1 MADELMDYD
10 EAVRRYDPVVGL
22 EVHVELSTA
31 TKMFDAAPNAFGGEP
46 NSRVTPTSVGLPGSL
61 PVVNARGVE
70 YAIRIGLAL
79 GCEIAQSCRFARK
92 NYFYPDLAKDF
103 QTSQSDEPIAF
114 DGAVEIELEDGS
126 FFTVPIE
133 RAHMEEDAGKNTHVG
148 GADGRIEGADH
159 SLVDYNR
166 AGVPL
171 VEIVSRPI
179 EGAGG
184 RAPEVAATYVRTL
197 RDVFR
202 ALGVSEARMERGN
215 VRADVNVSLRQSPDA
230 PLGTRT
236 ETKNVNT
243 FRGIDAVVRYEIRR
257 QAAILAA
264 GGEVLQETRHGQAD
278 GTTRAGR
285 VKSDADDYRYFPEP
299 DLVPV
304 APGRE
309 WVEEIRAALPELPA
323 ARRRRLKAEWG
334 LADDEMRDV
343 VNAGA
348 LDLIE
353 ATVAAGASGQA
364 ARKWWMGE
372 LARAAKD
379 RETALE
385 ELAVSPAQVAEL
397 QGLVDSGRLT
407 DKLARQVLEGVLAG
421 EGGPRAVVEAR
432 GLEVVSDE
440 TALLAAV
447 DEALAAQ
454 PDVAEKI
461 RGGKVKAAGAIVGA
475 VMKATRGRAD
485 ARRVREL
492 VMERV
497 AR

>member
-1 MADELMDYD
+1 MSDTLMDFD
-10 EAVRRYDPVVGL
+10 EAVRRYDPVLGL
-22 EVHVELSTA
+22 EVHVELGTA
-31 TKMFDAAPNAFGGEP
+31 TKMFDAAPNVFGAQP
-46 NSRVTPTSVGLPGSL
+46 NTMVTPTSVGLPGAL

-79 GCEIAQSCRFARK
+79 GCEIAESCRFARK

-103 QTSQSDEPIAF
+103 QTSQSDEPIAY
-114 DGAVEIELEDGS
+114 DGALEIELEDGA
-126 FFTVPIE
+126 FFTIPIE
-133 RAHMEEDAGKNTHVG
+133 RAHMEEDAGKNTHIG
-148 GADGRIEGADH
+148 GADGRIEGASY

-171 VEIVSRPI
+171 VEIVTRPI
-179 EGAGG
+179 EGTGA
-184 RAPEVAATYVRTL
+184 RAPQVAAAYVRTL
-197 RDVFR
+197 RDIFR

-215 VRADVNVSLRQSPDA
+215 VRADVNVSLRESPDA

-243 FRGIDAVVRYEIRR
+243 FRGIEQVVRYEIQR
-257 QAAILAA
+257 QAAILVA

-304 APGRE
+304 APSRE
-309 WVEEIRAALPELPA
+309 WVERIREGLPEMPA
-323 ARRRRLKAEWG
+323 AKRRRLKAEWG
-334 LADDEMRDV
+334 LSDTEMRDV

-348 LDLIE
+348 LELIE
-353 ATVAAGASGQA
+353 ATAAAGTTGQA

-372 LARAAKD
+372 LSRTAKEQ
-379 RETALE
+379 ETGLE
-385 ELAVSPAQVAEL
+385 DLPVTPEQIAEL
-397 QGLVDSGRLT
+397 QTLVDSGRLT

-421 EGGPRAVVEAR
+421 EGDPEAVAAAR
-432 GLEVVSDE
+432 GLEVVSDDS
-440 TALLAAV
+440 ALLKAV
-447 DEALAAQ
+447 DEALAAN
-454 PDVAEKI
+454 PDVADKI
-461 RGGKVKAAGAIVGA
+461 RGGKVQAAGAIVGA
-475 VMKATRGRAD
+475 VMKATRGQAD
-485 ARRVREL
+485 AKRVREL

-497 AR
+497 QG

>member
-79 GCEIAQSCRFARK
+79 GCEIARSCRFARK

-114 DGAVEIELEDGS
+114 DGAVEVELEDGS

-133 RAHMEEDAGKNTHVG
+133 RAHMEEDAGKNTHIG

-179 EGAGG
+179 EGAGE
-184 RAPEVAATYVRTL
+184 RAPEVAAAYVRTL

-215 VRADVNVSLRQSPDA
+215 VRADVNVSLRQGPDA

-309 WVEEIRAALPELPA
+309 WVEQIRAALPELPA

-353 ATVAAGASGQA
+353 ATVAAGTSGQA

-385 ELAVSPAQVAEL
+385 ELAVSPAQVAQL

>member
-1 MADELMDYD
+1 MSDTLMDFD
-10 EAVRRYDPVVGL
+10 EAVRRYDPVLGL
-22 EVHVELSTA
+22 EVHVELGTA
-31 TKMFDAAPNAFGGEP
+31 TKMFDAAPNVFGAQP
-46 NSRVTPTSVGLPGSL
+46 NTMVTPTSVGLPGAL

-103 QTSQSDEPIAF
+103 QTSQSDEPIAH
-114 DGAVEIELEDGS
+114 DGSLEIEMEDGS
-126 FFTVPIE
+126 FFTIPIE
-133 RAHMEEDAGKNTHVG
+133 RAHMEEDAGKNTHIG
-148 GADGRIEGADH
+148 GADGRIEGASH

-171 VEIVSRPI
+171 VEIVTRPI
-179 EGAGG
+179 EGAGA
-184 RAPEVAATYVRTL
+184 RAPQVAAAYVRTL
-197 RDVFR
+197 RDIFR

-215 VRADVNVSLRQSPDA
+215 VRADVNVSLRESPDA

-243 FRGIDAVVRYEIRR
+243 FRGIEQVVRYEIQR

-304 APGRE
+304 APSRE
-309 WVEEIRAALPELPA
+309 WVEEIRAGLPEMPA
-323 ARRRRLKAEWG
+323 AKRRRLKAEWG
-334 LADDEMRDV
+334 LSDTEMRDV

-348 LDLIE
+348 LELIE
-353 ATVAAGASGQA
+353 ATAAAGITGQA

-372 LARAAKD
+372 LSRTAKEQ
-379 RETALE
+379 ETALE
-385 ELAVSPAQVAEL
+385 DMAVTPKQIAEL

-421 EGGPRAVVEAR
+421 EGDPEAVAAAR
-432 GLEVVSDE
+432 GLEVVSDDS
-440 TALLAAV
+440 ALLAAV
-447 DEALAAQ
+447 DEALAAN
-454 PDVAEKI
+454 PDVADKI
-461 RGGKVKAAGAIVGA
+461 RGGKVQAAGAIVGA
-475 VMKATRGRAD
+475 VMKATRGQAD
-485 ARRVREL
+485 AKRVREL

-497 AR
+497 QG

>member
-1 MADELMDYD
+1 MSDTLMDFD
-10 EAVRRYDPVVGL
+10 EAVRRYDPVLGL
-22 EVHVELSTA
+22 EVHVELGTV
-31 TKMFDAAPNAFGGEP
+31 TKMFDAAPNVFGAQP
-46 NSRVTPTSVGLPGSL
+46 NTMVTPTSVGLPGAL

-79 GCEIAQSCRFARK
+79 GCEIAESCRFARK

-103 QTSQSDEPIAF
+103 QTSQSDEPIAY
-114 DGAVEIELEDGS
+114 DGALEIEMEDGS
-126 FFTVPIE
+126 FFTIPIE
-133 RAHMEEDAGKNTHVG
+133 RAHMEEDAGKNTHIG
-148 GADGRIEGADH
+148 GADGRIEGASH

-171 VEIVSRPI
+171 VEIVTRPI
-179 EGAGG
+179 EGTGA
-184 RAPEVAATYVRTL
+184 RAPQVAAAYVRTL
-197 RDVFR
+197 RDIFR

-215 VRADVNVSLRQSPDA
+215 VRADVNVSLRESPDA

-243 FRGIDAVVRYEIRR
+243 FRGIEQVVRYEIQR

-304 APGRE
+304 APSRE
-309 WVEEIRAALPELPA
+309 WVEQIREGLPEMPA
-323 ARRRRLKAEWG
+323 AKRRRLKVEWS
-334 LADDEMRDV
+334 LSDTEMRDV

-348 LDLIE
+348 LELIE
-353 ATVAAGASGQA
+353 ATAAAGTTGQA

-372 LARAAKD
+372 LSRTAK
-379 RETALE
+379 EQEIGLE
-385 ELAVSPAQVAEL
+385 DLPVAPEQIADL
-397 QGLVDSGRLT
+397 QALVDSGRLT

-421 EGGPRAVVEAR
+421 EGDPEAVAAAR
-432 GLEVVSDE
+432 GLEVVSDDS
-440 TALLAAV
+440 ALLAAV
-447 DEALAAQ
+447 DEALAAN
-454 PDVAEKI
+454 PDVADKI
-461 RGGKVKAAGAIVGA
+461 RGGKVQAAGAIVGA
-475 VMKATRGRAD
+475 VMKATRGQAD
-485 ARRVREL
+485 AKRVREL

-497 AR
+497 QG

>member
-1 MADELMDYD
+1 MSDTLMDFD
-10 EAVRRYDPVVGL
+10 EAVRRYDPVLGL
-22 EVHVELSTA
+22 EVHVELGTA
-31 TKMFDAAPNAFGGEP
+31 TKMFDAAPNVFGAQP
-46 NSRVTPTSVGLPGSL
+46 NTMVTPTSVGLPGAL

-103 QTSQSDEPIAF
+103 QTSQSDEPIAY
-114 DGAVEIELEDGS
+114 DGALEIEMEDGS
-126 FFTVPIE
+126 FFTIPIE
-133 RAHMEEDAGKNTHVG
+133 RAHMEEDAGKNTHIG
-148 GADGRIEGADH
+148 GADGRIEGA
-159 SLVDYNR
+159 
-166 AGVPL
+166 
-171 VEIVSRPI
+171 
-179 EGAGG
+179 GA
-184 RAPEVAATYVRTL
+184 RAPQVAAAYVRTL
-197 RDVFR
+197 RDIFR

-215 VRADVNVSLRQSPDA
+215 VRADVNVSLRESPDA

-243 FRGIDAVVRYEIRR
+243 FRGIEQVVRYEIQR
-257 QAAILAA
+257 QAAILAS

-304 APGRE
+304 APSRE
-309 WVEEIRAALPELPA
+309 WVEEIRAGLPEMPA
-323 ARRRRLKAEWG
+323 AKRRRLKAEWG
-334 LADDEMRDV
+334 LSDTEMRDV

-348 LDLIE
+348 LELIE
-353 ATVAAGASGQA
+353 ATAAAGITGQA

-372 LARAAKD
+372 LSRRAKEQ
-379 RETALE
+379 ETALE
-385 ELAVSPAQVAEL
+385 DMAVTPEQIAEL

-421 EGGPRAVVEAR
+421 EGDPEAVAAAR
-432 GLEVVSDE
+432 GLEVVSDDS
-440 TALLAAV
+440 ALLAAV
-447 DEALAAQ
+447 DEALAAN
-454 PDVAEKI
+454 PDVADKI
-461 RGGKVKAAGAIVGA
+461 RGGKVQAAGAIVGA
-475 VMKATRGRAD
+475 VMKATRGQAD
-485 ARRVREL
+485 AKRVREL

-497 AR
+497 QG

>member
-1 MADELMDYD
+1 MSDTLMDFD
-10 EAVRRYDPVVGL
+10 EAVRRYDPVLGL
-22 EVHVELSTA
+22 EVHVELGTS
-31 TKMFDAAPNAFGGEP
+31 TKMFDAAPNVFGAQP
-46 NSRVTPTSVGLPGSL
+46 NTMVTPTSVGLPGAL

-103 QTSQSDEPIAF
+103 QTSQSDEPIAY
-114 DGAVEIELEDGS
+114 DGALEIEMEDGS
-126 FFTVPIE
+126 FFTIPIE
-133 RAHMEEDAGKNTHVG
+133 RAHMEEDAGKNTHIG
-148 GADGRIEGADH
+148 GADGRIEGASH

-171 VEIVSRPI
+171 VEIVTRPI
-179 EGAGG
+179 EGTGA
-184 RAPEVAATYVRTL
+184 RAPQVAAAYVRTL
-197 RDVFR
+197 RDIFR

-215 VRADVNVSLRQSPDA
+215 VRADVNVSLRESPDA

-243 FRGIDAVVRYEIRR
+243 FRGIEQVVRYEIQR

-304 APGRE
+304 APSRE
-309 WVEEIRAALPELPA
+309 WVEQIRERLPEMPA
-323 ARRRRLKAEWG
+323 AKRRRLKAEWG
-334 LADDEMRDV
+334 LSDTEMRDV

-348 LDLIE
+348 LELIE
-353 ATVAAGASGQA
+353 ATAAAGTTGQA
-364 ARKWWMGE
+364 ARKWWMGA
-372 LARAAKD
+372 LSRTAKEQ
-379 RETALE
+379 ETALE
-385 ELAVSPAQVAEL
+385 DMAVTPAQIAEL

-421 EGGPRAVVEAR
+421 EGDPEAVAAAR
-432 GLEVVSDE
+432 GLEVVSDDS
-440 TALLAAV
+440 ALLEAV
-447 DEALAAQ
+447 DEALAAN
-454 PDVAEKI
+454 PDVADKI
-461 RGGKVKAAGAIVGA
+461 RGGKVQAAGAIVGA
-475 VMKATRGRAD
+475 VMKATRGQAD
-485 ARRVREL
+485 AKRVREL

-497 AR
+497 QG

>member
-1 MADELMDYD
+1 MSDTLMDFD
-10 EAVRRYDPVVGL
+10 EAVRRYDPVLGL
-22 EVHVELSTA
+22 EVHVELGTV
-31 TKMFDAAPNAFGGEP
+31 TKMFDAAPNVFGAQP
-46 NSRVTPTSVGLPGSL
+46 NTMVTPTSVGLPGAL

-79 GCEIAQSCRFARK
+79 GCEIAESCRFARK

-103 QTSQSDEPIAF
+103 QTSQSDEPIAY
-114 DGAVEIELEDGS
+114 DGALEIEMEDGS
-126 FFTVPIE
+126 FFTIPIE
-133 RAHMEEDAGKNTHVG
+133 RAHMEEDAGKNTHIG
-148 GADGRIEGADH
+148 GADGRIEGASH

-171 VEIVSRPI
+171 VEIVTRPI
-179 EGAGG
+179 EGTGA
-184 RAPEVAATYVRTL
+184 RAPQVAAAYVRTL
-197 RDVFR
+197 RDIFR

-215 VRADVNVSLRQSPDA
+215 VRADVNVSLRESPDA

-243 FRGIDAVVRYEIRR
+243 FRGIEQVVRYEIQR

-304 APGRE
+304 APSRE
-309 WVEEIRAALPELPA
+309 WVEQIREGLPEMPA
-323 ARRRRLKAEWG
+323 AKRRRLKVEWS
-334 LADDEMRDV
+334 LSDTEMRDV

-348 LDLIE
+348 LELIE
-353 ATVAAGASGQA
+353 ATAAAGTTGQA

-372 LARAAKD
+372 LSRTAK
-379 RETALE
+379 EQEIGLE
-385 ELAVSPAQVAEL
+385 DLPVAPEQIADL
-397 QGLVDSGRLT
+397 QALVDSGRLT

-421 EGGPRAVVEAR
+421 EGDPEAVAAAR
-432 GLEVVSDE
+432 GLEVVSDDS
-440 TALLAAV
+440 ALLAAV
-447 DEALAAQ
+447 DEALAAN
-454 PDVAEKI
+454 PDVADKI
-461 RGGKVKAAGAIVGA
+461 RGGKVQAAGAIVGA
-475 VMKATRGRAD
+475 VMKATRGQAD
-485 ARRVREL
+485 AKRVREL

-497 AR
+497 QS

>member
-1 MADELMDYD
+1 MSDELMDFE
-10 EAVRRYDPVVGL
+10 EAVRRYDPVIGL
-22 EVHVELSTA
+22 EVHVELGTA
-31 TKMFDAAPNAFGGEP
+31 TKMFDAAPNVFGAQP
-46 NSRVTPTSVGLPGSL
+46 NTMVTPTSAGLPGSL
-61 PVVNARGVE
+61 PVVNGKGVE

-79 GCEIAQSCRFARK
+79 GCEIAETCRFARK
-92 NYFYPDLAKDF
+92 NYFYPDLCKDF
-103 QTSQSDEPIAF
+103 QTSQSDEPIAY
-114 DGAVEIELEDGS
+114 DGAVPVELEDGTV
-126 FFTVPIE
+126 FTVPIE
-133 RAHMEEDAGKNTHVG
+133 RAHMEEDAGKNIHIG
-148 GADGRIEGADH
+148 GTDGRIEGADH

-171 VEIVSRPI
+171 VEIVTRPI
-179 EGAGG
+179 EGAGA

-197 RDVFR
+197 RDIFR

-215 VRADVNVSLRQSPDA
+215 VRADVNVSLRESPDS
-230 PLGTRT
+230 PMGTRT

-243 FRGIDAVVRYEIRR
+243 FRGIDAVVRYEISR

-264 GGEVLQETRHGQAD
+264 GGTVQQETRHGQAD

-285 VKSDADDYRYFPEP
+285 IKSDADDYRYFPEP
-299 DLVPV
+299 DLVPL
-304 APGRE
+304 APSRE
-309 WVEEIRAALPELPA
+309 WVEEIRAGLPEMPA
-323 ARRRRLKAEWG
+323 AKRRRLKAEWN

-348 LDLIE
+348 LELIE
-353 ATVAAGASGQA
+353 ATALAGTTGQA

-372 LARAAKD
+372 LARAAK
-379 RETALE
+379 EQEVALE
-385 ELAVSPAQVAEL
+385 DLPITPAQVAQL
-397 QGLVDSGRLT
+397 QNLVDSGRLT

-421 EGGPRAVVEAR
+421 EGDPEAVVEAR

-440 TALLAAV
+440 GALLAAV
-447 DEALAAQ
+447 DEALAAN

-475 VMKATRGRAD
+475 VMKATKGQAD

-497 AR
+497 GA

>member
-1 MADELMDYD
+1 MSDTLMDFD
-10 EAVRRYDPVVGL
+10 EAVRRYDPVLGL
-22 EVHVELSTA
+22 EVHVELGTA
-31 TKMFDAAPNAFGGEP
+31 TKMFDAAPNVFGAQP
-46 NSRVTPTSVGLPGSL
+46 NTMVTPTSVGLPGAL

-79 GCEIAQSCRFARK
+79 GCEIAESCRFARK
-92 NYFYPDLAKDF
+92 NYFYPDLSKDF

-114 DGAVEIELEDGS
+114 DGALEIELEDGS
-126 FFTVPIE
+126 FFTIPIE
-133 RAHMEEDAGKNTHVG
+133 RAHMEEDAGKNTHIG
-148 GADGRIEGADH
+148 GADGRIEGASH

-171 VEIVSRPI
+171 VEIVTRPI
-179 EGAGG
+179 EGAGAK
-184 RAPEVAATYVRTL
+184 APQIAAAYVRTL
-197 RDVFR
+197 RDIFR

-215 VRADVNVSLRQSPDA
+215 VRADVNVSLRESPDA

-243 FRGIDAVVRYEIRR
+243 FRGIEQVVRYEIQR

-304 APGRE
+304 APSRE
-309 WVEEIRAALPELPA
+309 WVEELCSRLPEMPA
-323 ARRRRLKAEWG
+323 AKRRRLRREWRLAE
-334 LADDEMRDV
+334 DEMRDV

-348 LDLIE
+348 LELIE
-353 ATVAAGASGQA
+353 ATASAGTSGQA

-372 LARAAKD
+372 LSRAAKD
-379 RETALE
+379 REVSLE
-385 ELAVSPAQVAEL
+385 ELPVTPEQVAEL
-397 QGLVDSGRLT
+397 QTLVDSGRLT

-421 EGGPRAVVEAR
+421 EGDPSAVVEAR
-432 GLEVVSDE
+432 GLEVVSDDS
-440 TALLAAV
+440 ALLAAV

-454 PDVAEKI
+454 PDIAEKI
-461 RGGKVKAAGAIVGA
+461 RGGKAKAAGAIVGA
-475 VMKATRGRAD
+475 VMKATRGQAD

-497 AR
+497 SR

>member
-1 MADELMDYD
+1 MDELMDYD
-10 EAVRRYDPVVGL
+10 EAVRRYDPVLGL
-22 EVHVELSTA
+22 EVHVELGTA
-31 TKMFDAAPNAFGGEP
+31 TKMFDAAPNVFGARP
-46 NSRVTPTSVGLPGSL
+46 NTMVTPTSVGLPGSL
-61 PVVNARGVE
+61 PVVNGKGVE

-79 GCEIAQSCRFARK
+79 GCQIAESCRFARK

-103 QTSQSDEPIAF
+103 QTSQSDEPIAY
-114 DGAVEIELEDGS
+114 DGALEVELEDGS

-148 GADGRIEGADH
+148 GADGRIEGAGH

-171 VEIVSRPI
+171 VEIVTRPI
-179 EGAGG
+179 EGAGE

-197 RDVFR
+197 RDIFR

-215 VRADVNVSLRQSPDA
+215 VRADVNVSLRESPDA

-243 FRGIDAVVRYEIRR
+243 FRGIEQVVRYEIRR
-257 QAAILAA
+257 QAAVLAS
-264 GGEVLQETRHGQAD
+264 GGTVLQETRHGQAD
-278 GTTRAGR
+278 GTTRPGR

-304 APGRE
+304 APSRQ
-309 WVEEIRAALPELPA
+309 WVEEIRAALPEMPA
-323 ARRRRLKAEWG
+323 ARRRRLKAEWS
-334 LADDEMRDV
+334 LSDSEMRDV

-348 LDLIE
+348 LELVE
-353 ATVAAGASGQA
+353 ATTAAGTSGQA

-372 LARAAKD
+372 LSRAAKE
-379 RETALE
+379 RGVALE
-385 ELAVSPAQVAEL
+385 DLPVTPAQVAQL
-397 QGLVDSGRLT
+397 QSLVDSGRLT

-421 EGGPRAVVEAR
+421 EGDPEAVSAAR
-432 GLEVVSDE
+432 GLEVVSDDG
-440 TALLAAV
+440 ALLAAV
-447 DEALAAQ
+447 DQALADN

-461 RGGKVKAAGAIVGA
+461 RGGKVQAAGAIVGA
-475 VMKATRGRAD
+475 VMRATRGQAD

-492 VMERV
+492 IMERV
-497 AR
+497 SA

>member
-1 MADELMDYD
+1 MDELMDYD
-10 EAVRRYDPVVGL
+10 EAVRRYDPVLGL
-22 EVHVELSTA
+22 EVHVELGTA
-31 TKMFDAAPNAFGGEP
+31 TKMFDAAPNVFGARP
-46 NSRVTPTSVGLPGSL
+46 NTMVTPTSVGLPGSL
-61 PVVNARGVE
+61 PVVNGKGVE

-79 GCEIAQSCRFARK
+79 GCQIAESCRFARK

-103 QTSQSDEPIAF
+103 QTSQSDEPIAY
-114 DGAVEIELEDGS
+114 DGALEVELEDGS

-148 GADGRIEGADH
+148 GADGRIEGASH

-171 VEIVSRPI
+171 VEIVTRPI
-179 EGAGG
+179 EGAGE

-197 RDVFR
+197 RDIFR

-215 VRADVNVSLRQSPDA
+215 VRADVNVSLRESPDA

-243 FRGIDAVVRYEIRR
+243 FRGIEQVVRYEIRR
-257 QAAILAA
+257 QAAVLAS
-264 GGEVLQETRHGQAD
+264 GGTVLQETRHGQAD
-278 GTTRAGR
+278 GTTRPGR

-304 APGRE
+304 APSRQ
-309 WVEEIRAALPELPA
+309 WVEEIRAALPEMPA
-323 ARRRRLKAEWG
+323 ARRRRLKAEWS
-334 LADDEMRDV
+334 LSDSEMRDV

-348 LDLIE
+348 LELVE
-353 ATVAAGASGQA
+353 ATTAAGTSGQA

-372 LARAAKD
+372 LSRAAKE
-379 RETALE
+379 RGVALE
-385 ELAVSPAQVAEL
+385 DLPVTSAQVAQL
-397 QGLVDSGRLT
+397 QSLVDSGRLT

-421 EGGPRAVVEAR
+421 EGDPEAVSAAR
-432 GLEVVSDE
+432 GLEVVSDDG
-440 TALLAAV
+440 ALLAAV
-447 DEALAAQ
+447 DQALADN

-461 RGGKVKAAGAIVGA
+461 RGGKVQAAGAIVGA
-475 VMKATRGRAD
+475 VMRATRGQAD

-492 VMERV
+492 IMERV
-497 AR
+497 SA

>member
-22 EVHVELSTA
+22 EVHVELSTV

-61 PVVNARGVE
+61 PVVNAKGVE

-79 GCEIAQSCRFARK
+79 GCQIARSCRFARK

-114 DGAVEIELEDGS
+114 DGAVEVELEDGS

-179 EGAGG
+179 EGAGE

-215 VRADVNVSLRQSPDA
+215 VRADVNVSLRQGPDA

-309 WVEEIRAALPELPA
+309 WVEQIRAALPELPA

-379 RETALE
+379 RGIALE
-385 ELAVSPAQVAEL
+385 ELAVSPAQVAQL

-421 EGGPRAVVEAR
+421 EGDPGAVVEAR

-475 VMKATRGRAD
+475 VMRATRGRAD
-485 ARRVREL
+485 ARRVREI

>member
-1 MADELMDYD
+1 MSDTLMDFD
-10 EAVRRYDPVVGL
+10 EAVRRYDPVLGL
-22 EVHVELSTA
+22 EVHVELGTA
-31 TKMFDAAPNAFGGEP
+31 TKMFDAAPNVFGAQP
-46 NSRVTPTSVGLPGSL
+46 NTMVTPTSVGLPGAL

-79 GCEIAQSCRFARK
+79 GCEIAESCRFARK

-103 QTSQSDEPIAF
+103 QTSQSDEPIAY
-114 DGAVEIELEDGS
+114 DGALEIELEDGA
-126 FFTVPIE
+126 FFTIPIE
-133 RAHMEEDAGKNTHVG
+133 RAHMEEDAGKNTHIG
-148 GADGRIEGADH
+148 GADGRIEGASH

-171 VEIVSRPI
+171 VEIVTRPI
-179 EGAGG
+179 EGAGAK
-184 RAPEVAATYVRTL
+184 APQVAAAYVRTL
-197 RDVFR
+197 RDIFR

-215 VRADVNVSLRQSPDA
+215 VRADVNVSLRESPDA

-243 FRGIDAVVRYEIRR
+243 FRGIEQVVRYEIQR

-304 APGRE
+304 APSRE
-309 WVEEIRAALPELPA
+309 WVEQIREGLPEMPA
-323 ARRRRLKAEWG
+323 AKRRRLKVEWS
-334 LADDEMRDV
+334 LSDTEMRDV

-348 LDLIE
+348 LELIE
-353 ATVAAGASGQA
+353 ATAAAGTTGQA

-372 LARAAKD
+372 LSRTAK
-379 RETALE
+379 EQEIGLE
-385 ELAVSPAQVAEL
+385 DLPVAPEQIAEL
-397 QGLVDSGRLT
+397 QALVDSGRLT

-421 EGGPRAVVEAR
+421 EGDPEAVAAAR
-432 GLEVVSDE
+432 GLEVVSDDS
-440 TALLAAV
+440 ALLAAV
-447 DEALAAQ
+447 DEALAAN
-454 PDVAEKI
+454 PDVADKI
-461 RGGKVKAAGAIVGA
+461 RGGKVQAAGAIVGA
-475 VMKATRGRAD
+475 VMKATRGQAD
-485 ARRVREL
+485 AKRVREL

-497 AR
+497 QG

>member
-1 MADELMDYD
+1 MSDTLMDFD
-10 EAVRRYDPVVGL
+10 EAVRRYDPVLGL
-22 EVHVELSTA
+22 EVHVELGTA
-31 TKMFDAAPNAFGGEP
+31 TKMFDAAPNVFGAQP
-46 NSRVTPTSVGLPGSL
+46 NTMVTPTSVGLPGAL

-79 GCEIAQSCRFARK
+79 GCEIAESCRFARK
-92 NYFYPDLAKDF
+92 NYFYPDLSKDF

-114 DGAVEIELEDGS
+114 DGALEIELEDGS
-126 FFTVPIE
+126 FFTIPIE
-133 RAHMEEDAGKNTHVG
+133 RAHMEEDAGKNTHIG
-148 GADGRIEGADH
+148 GADGRIEGASH

-171 VEIVSRPI
+171 VEIVTRPI
-179 EGAGG
+179 EGAGAK
-184 RAPEVAATYVRTL
+184 APQVAAAYVRTL
-197 RDVFR
+197 RDIFR

-215 VRADVNVSLRQSPDA
+215 VRADVNVSLRESPDA

-243 FRGIDAVVRYEIRR
+243 FRGIEQVVRYEIQR

-304 APGRE
+304 ASSRE
-309 WVEEIRAALPELPA
+309 WVEQIREGLPEMPA
-323 ARRRRLKAEWG
+323 AKRRRLKVEWS
-334 LADDEMRDV
+334 LSDTEMRDV

-348 LDLIE
+348 LELIE
-353 ATVAAGASGQA
+353 ATAAAGTTGQA

-372 LARAAKD
+372 LSRTAK
-379 RETALE
+379 EQEIGLE
-385 ELAVSPAQVAEL
+385 DLPVAPEQIAEL
-397 QGLVDSGRLT
+397 QALVDSGRLT

-421 EGGPRAVVEAR
+421 EGDPEAVAAAR
-432 GLEVVSDE
+432 GLEVVSDDS
-440 TALLAAV
+440 ALLAAV
-447 DEALAAQ
+447 DEALAAN
-454 PDVAEKI
+454 PDVADKI
-461 RGGKVKAAGAIVGA
+461 RGGKVQAAGAIVGA
-475 VMKATRGRAD
+475 VMKATRGQAD
-485 ARRVREL
+485 AKRVREL

-497 AR
+497 QG

>member
-1 MADELMDYD
+1 MSDTLMDFD
-10 EAVRRYDPVVGL
+10 EAVRRYDPVLGL
-22 EVHVELSTA
+22 EVHVELGTV
-31 TKMFDAAPNAFGGEP
+31 TKMFDAAPNVFGAQP
-46 NSRVTPTSVGLPGSL
+46 NTMVTPTSVGLPGAL

-79 GCEIAQSCRFARK
+79 GCEIAESCRFARK
-92 NYFYPDLAKDF
+92 NYFYPDLSKDF

-114 DGAVEIELEDGS
+114 DGALEIELEDGS
-126 FFTVPIE
+126 FFTIPIE
-133 RAHMEEDAGKNTHVG
+133 RAHMEEDAGKNTHIG
-148 GADGRIEGADH
+148 GADGRIEGASH

-171 VEIVSRPI
+171 VEIVTRPI
-179 EGAGG
+179 EGAGAK
-184 RAPEVAATYVRTL
+184 APQIAAAYVRTL
-197 RDVFR
+197 RDIFR

-215 VRADVNVSLRQSPDA
+215 VRADVNVSLRESPDA

-243 FRGIDAVVRYEIRR
+243 FRGIEQVVRYEIQR

-304 APGRE
+304 APSRE
-309 WVEEIRAALPELPA
+309 WVEQIREGLPEMPA
-323 ARRRRLKAEWG
+323 AKRRRLKVEWS
-334 LADDEMRDV
+334 LSDTEMRDV

-348 LDLIE
+348 LELIE
-353 ATVAAGASGQA
+353 ATAAAGTTGQA

-372 LARAAKD
+372 LSRTAK
-379 RETALE
+379 EQEIGLE
-385 ELAVSPAQVAEL
+385 DLPVAPEQIADL
-397 QGLVDSGRLT
+397 QALVDSGRLT

-421 EGGPRAVVEAR
+421 EGDPEAVAAAR
-432 GLEVVSDE
+432 GLEVVSDDS
-440 TALLAAV
+440 ALLTAV
-447 DEALAAQ
+447 DEALAAN
-454 PDVAEKI
+454 PDVADKI
-461 RGGKVKAAGAIVGA
+461 RGGKVQAAGAIVGA
-475 VMKATRGRAD
+475 VMKATRGQAD
-485 ARRVREL
+485 AKRVREL

-497 AR
+497 QG

>member
-1 MADELMDYD
+1 MSDTLMDFD
-10 EAVRRYDPVVGL
+10 EAVRRYDPVLGL
-22 EVHVELSTA
+22 EVHVELGTA
-31 TKMFDAAPNAFGGEP
+31 TKMFDAAPNVFGAQP
-46 NSRVTPTSVGLPGSL
+46 NTMVTPTSVGLPGAL

-79 GCEIAQSCRFARK
+79 GCEIAESCRFARK

-103 QTSQSDEPIAF
+103 QTSQSDEPIAY
-114 DGAVEIELEDGS
+114 DGALEIELEDGA
-126 FFTVPIE
+126 FFTIPIE
-133 RAHMEEDAGKNTHVG
+133 RAHMEEDAGKNTHIG
-148 GADGRIEGADH
+148 GADGRIEGASY

-171 VEIVSRPI
+171 VEIVTRPI
-179 EGAGG
+179 EGTGA
-184 RAPEVAATYVRTL
+184 RAPQVAAAYVRTL
-197 RDVFR
+197 RDIFR

-215 VRADVNVSLRQSPDA
+215 VRADVNVSLRESPDA

-243 FRGIDAVVRYEIRR
+243 FRGIEQVVRYEIQR

-304 APGRE
+304 APSRE
-309 WVEEIRAALPELPA
+309 WVERLREGLPEMPA
-323 ARRRRLKAEWG
+323 AKRRRLKAEWG
-334 LADDEMRDV
+334 LSDTEMRDV

-348 LDLIE
+348 LELIE
-353 ATVAAGASGQA
+353 ATAAAGTTGQA

-372 LARAAKD
+372 LSRTAK
-379 RETALE
+379 EQEIGLE
-385 ELAVSPAQVAEL
+385 DLPVTPEQIAEL
-397 QGLVDSGRLT
+397 QTLVDSGRLT

-421 EGGPRAVVEAR
+421 EGDPEAVAAAR
-432 GLEVVSDE
+432 GLEVVSDDS
-440 TALLAAV
+440 ALLKAV
-447 DEALAAQ
+447 DEALAAN
-454 PDVAEKI
+454 PDVADKI
-461 RGGKVKAAGAIVGA
+461 RGGKVQAAGAIVGA
-475 VMKATRGRAD
+475 VMKATRGQAD
-485 ARRVREL
+485 AKRVREL

-497 AR
+497 QG

>member
-1 MADELMDYD
+1 MSDTLMDFD
-10 EAVRRYDPVVGL
+10 EAVRRYDPVLGL
-22 EVHVELSTA
+22 EVHVELGTA
-31 TKMFDAAPNAFGGEP
+31 TKMFDAAPNVFGAQP
-46 NSRVTPTSVGLPGSL
+46 NTMVTPTSVGLPGAL

-79 GCEIAQSCRFARK
+79 GCEIAESCRFARK
-92 NYFYPDLAKDF
+92 NYFYPDLSKDF

-114 DGAVEIELEDGS
+114 DGALEIELEDGS
-126 FFTVPIE
+126 FFTIPIE
-133 RAHMEEDAGKNTHVG
+133 RAHMEEDAGKNTHIG
-148 GADGRIEGADH
+148 GADGRIEGASH

-171 VEIVSRPI
+171 VEIVTRPI
-179 EGAGG
+179 EGAGSK
-184 RAPEVAATYVRTL
+184 APQVAAAYVRTL
-197 RDVFR
+197 RDIFR

-215 VRADVNVSLRQSPDA
+215 VRADVNVSLRESPDA

-243 FRGIDAVVRYEIRR
+243 FRGIEQVVRYEIQR

-304 APGRE
+304 APSRE
-309 WVEEIRAALPELPA
+309 WVEQIREGLPEMPA
-323 ARRRRLKAEWG
+323 AKRRRLKVEWS
-334 LADDEMRDV
+334 LSDTEMRDV

-348 LDLIE
+348 LELIE
-353 ATVAAGASGQA
+353 ATAAAGTTGQA

-372 LARAAKD
+372 LSRTAK
-379 RETALE
+379 EQEIGLE
-385 ELAVSPAQVAEL
+385 DLPVAPEQIAEL
-397 QGLVDSGRLT
+397 QALVDSGRLT

-421 EGGPRAVVEAR
+421 EGDPEAVAAAR
-432 GLEVVSDE
+432 GLEVVSDDS
-440 TALLAAV
+440 ALLAAV
-447 DEALAAQ
+447 DEALAAN
-454 PDVAEKI
+454 PDVADKI
-461 RGGKVKAAGAIVGA
+461 RGGKVQAAGAIVGA
-475 VMKATRGRAD
+475 VMKATRGQAD
-485 ARRVREL
+485 AKRVREL

-497 AR
+497 QG

>member
-1 MADELMDYD
+1 M
-10 EAVRRYDPVVGL
+10 
-22 EVHVELSTA
+22 
-31 TKMFDAAPNAFGGEP
+31 
-46 NSRVTPTSVGLPGSL
+46 VTPTSVGLLGSL
-61 PVVNARGVE
+61 PVVNGKGVE

-79 GCEIAQSCRFARK
+79 GCQIAESCRFARK

-103 QTSQSDEPIAF
+103 QTSQSDEPIAY
-114 DGAVEIELEDGS
+114 DGALEVELEDGS

-148 GADGRIEGADH
+148 GADGRIEGASH

-171 VEIVSRPI
+171 VEIVTRPI
-179 EGAGG
+179 EGAGE

-197 RDVFR
+197 RDIFR

-215 VRADVNVSLRQSPDA
+215 VRADVNVSLRESPDA

-243 FRGIDAVVRYEIRR
+243 FRGIEQVVRYEIRR
-257 QAAILAA
+257 QAAVLAS
-264 GGEVLQETRHGQAD
+264 GGTVLQETRHGQAD
-278 GTTRAGR
+278 GTTRPGR

-304 APGRE
+304 APSRQ
-309 WVEEIRAALPELPA
+309 WVEEIRAALPEMPA
-323 ARRRRLKAEWG
+323 ARRRRLKAEWS
-334 LADDEMRDV
+334 LSDSEMRDV

-348 LDLIE
+348 LELVE
-353 ATVAAGASGQA
+353 ATTAAGTSGQA

-372 LARAAKD
+372 LSRAAKE
-379 RETALE
+379 RGVALE
-385 ELAVSPAQVAEL
+385 DLPVTPAQVAQL
-397 QGLVDSGRLT
+397 QSLVDSGRLT

-421 EGGPRAVVEAR
+421 EGDPEAVSAAR
-432 GLEVVSDE
+432 GLEVVSDDG
-440 TALLAAV
+440 ALLAAV
-447 DEALAAQ
+447 DQALADN

-461 RGGKVKAAGAIVGA
+461 RGGKVQAAGAIVGA
-475 VMKATRGRAD
+475 VMRATRGQAD

-492 VMERV
+492 IMERV
-497 AR
+497 SA

>member
-1 MADELMDYD
+1 
-10 EAVRRYDPVVGL
+10 
-22 EVHVELSTA
+22 
-31 TKMFDAAPNAFGGEP
+31 MFDAAPNAFGGEP

-304 APGRE
+304 APDRE
-309 WVEEIRAALPELPA
+309 WVEQIRAALPELPA

-461 RGGKVKAAGAIVGA
+461 RGGKVKAASAIVGA
-475 VMKATRGRAD
+475 VMRATRGRAD
-485 ARRVREL
+485 ARRVREI

>member
-1 MADELMDYD
+1 MSDTLMDFD
-10 EAVRRYDPVVGL
+10 EAVRRYDPVLGL
-22 EVHVELSTA
+22 EVHVELGTV
-31 TKMFDAAPNAFGGEP
+31 TKMFDAAPNVFGAQP
-46 NSRVTPTSVGLPGSL
+46 NTMVTPTSVGLPGAL

-79 GCEIAQSCRFARK
+79 GCEIAESCRFARK
-92 NYFYPDLAKDF
+92 NYFYPDLSKDF

-114 DGAVEIELEDGS
+114 DGALEIELEDGS
-126 FFTVPIE
+126 FFTIPIE
-133 RAHMEEDAGKNTHVG
+133 RAHMEEDAGKNTHIG
-148 GADGRIEGADH
+148 GADGRIEGASH

-171 VEIVSRPI
+171 VEIVTRPI
-179 EGAGG
+179 EGAGAK
-184 RAPEVAATYVRTL
+184 APQVAAAYVRTL
-197 RDVFR
+197 RDIFR

-215 VRADVNVSLRQSPDA
+215 VRADVNVSLRESPDA

-243 FRGIDAVVRYEIRR
+243 FRGIEQVVRYEIQR

-304 APGRE
+304 APSRE
-309 WVEEIRAALPELPA
+309 WVEQIREGLPEMPA
-323 ARRRRLKAEWG
+323 AKRRRLKVEWG
-334 LADDEMRDV
+334 LSDTEMRDV

-348 LDLIE
+348 LELIE
-353 ATVAAGASGQA
+353 ATAAAGTTGQA

-372 LARAAKD
+372 LSRTAK
-379 RETALE
+379 EQEIGLE
-385 ELAVSPAQVAEL
+385 DLPVAPEQIAEL
-397 QGLVDSGRLT
+397 QALVDSGRLT

-421 EGGPRAVVEAR
+421 EGDPEAVAAAR
-432 GLEVVSDE
+432 GLEVVSDDS
-440 TALLAAV
+440 ALLAAV
-447 DEALAAQ
+447 DEALAAN
-454 PDVAEKI
+454 PDVADKI
-461 RGGKVKAAGAIVGA
+461 RGGKVQAAGAIVGA
-475 VMKATRGRAD
+475 VMKATRGQAD
-485 ARRVREL
+485 AKRVREL

-497 AR
+497 QG

>member
-1 MADELMDYD
+1 MSDTLMDFD
-10 EAVRRYDPVVGL
+10 EAVRRYDPVLGL
-22 EVHVELSTA
+22 EVHVELGTA
-31 TKMFDAAPNAFGGEP
+31 TKMFDAAPNVFGAQP
-46 NSRVTPTSVGLPGSL
+46 NTMVTPTSVGLPGAL

-79 GCEIAQSCRFARK
+79 GCEIAESCRFARK
-92 NYFYPDLAKDF
+92 NYFYPDLSKDF

-114 DGAVEIELEDGS
+114 DGALEIELEDGS
-126 FFTVPIE
+126 FFTIPIE

-148 GADGRIEGADH
+148 GADGRIEGASH

-171 VEIVSRPI
+171 VEIVTRPI
-179 EGAGG
+179 EGAGAK
-184 RAPEVAATYVRTL
+184 APQVAAAYVRTL
-197 RDVFR
+197 RDIFR

-215 VRADVNVSLRQSPDA
+215 VRADVNVSLRESPDA

-243 FRGIDAVVRYEIRR
+243 FRGIEQVVRYEIQR

-304 APGRE
+304 APSRE
-309 WVEEIRAALPELPA
+309 WVEQIREGLPEMPA
-323 ARRRRLKAEWG
+323 AKRRRLKVEWG
-334 LADDEMRDV
+334 LSDTEMRDV

-348 LDLIE
+348 LELIE
-353 ATVAAGASGQA
+353 ATAAAGTTGQA

-372 LARAAKD
+372 LSRTAK
-379 RETALE
+379 EQEIGLE
-385 ELAVSPAQVAEL
+385 DLPVAPEQIADL
-397 QGLVDSGRLT
+397 QALVDSGRLT

-421 EGGPRAVVEAR
+421 EGDPEAVAAAR
-432 GLEVVSDE
+432 GLEVVSDDS
-440 TALLAAV
+440 ALLAAV
-447 DEALAAQ
+447 DEALAAN
-454 PDVAEKI
+454 PDVADKI
-461 RGGKVKAAGAIVGA
+461 RGGKVQAAGAIVGA
-475 VMKATRGRAD
+475 VMKATRGQAD
-485 ARRVREL
+485 AKRVREL

-497 AR
+497 QG

>member
-1 MADELMDYD
+1 MAEELMDFA
-10 EAVRRYDPVVGL
+10 EAVRRYDPVIGL
-22 EVHVELSTA
+22 EVHVELGTA
-31 TKMFDAAPNAFGGEP
+31 TKMFDAAPNVFGVQP
-46 NSRVTPTSVGLPGSL
+46 NTMVTPTSVGLPGAL
-61 PVVNARGVE
+61 PVVNAKGVE

-79 GCEIAQSCRFARK
+79 GCKIAESCRFARK
-92 NYFYPDLAKDF
+92 NYFYPDLSKDF
-103 QTSQSDEPIAF
+103 QTSQSDEPIAY
-114 DGAVEIELEDGS
+114 DGALEVELEDGIL
-126 FFTVPIE
+126 FTVPIE
-133 RAHMEEDAGKNTHVG
+133 RAHMEEDAGKNTHIG
-148 GADGRIEGADH
+148 GADGRIEGASH

-171 VEIVSRPI
+171 VEIVSKPVV
-179 EGAGG
+179 GAGA

-197 RDVFR
+197 RDIFR

-215 VRADVNVSLRQSPDA
+215 VRADVNVSLRESPDA

-243 FRGIDAVVRYEIRR
+243 FKGIDAVIRYEISR

-304 APGRE
+304 APSRQ

-323 ARRRRLKAEWG
+323 AKRRRLKAEWG

-348 LDLIE
+348 LELIE
-353 ATVAAGASGQA
+353 ATVVAGTTGQA

-372 LARAAKD
+372 LARHAKD
-379 RETALE
+379 QEVSLG
-385 ELAVSPAQVAEL
+385 ELAVTPAQVAQL

-421 EGGPRAVVEAR
+421 EGDPAAVVEAR
-432 GLEVVSDE
+432 GLEVVSDDS
-440 TALLAAV
+440 ALLVAV
-447 DEALAAQ
+447 DEALAAN
-454 PDVAEKI
+454 PDVADKI
-461 RGGKVKAAGAIVGA
+461 RGGKVQAAGAIVGA
-475 VMKATRGRAD
+475 VMKATKGQAD
-485 ARRVREL
+485 AKRVREL

-497 AR
+497 GA

>member
-1 MADELMDYD
+1 MSDTLMDFD
-10 EAVRRYDPVVGL
+10 EAVRRYDPVLGL
-22 EVHVELSTA
+22 EVHVELGTV
-31 TKMFDAAPNAFGGEP
+31 TKMFDAAPNVFGAQP
-46 NSRVTPTSVGLPGSL
+46 NTMVTPTSVGLPGAL

-79 GCEIAQSCRFARK
+79 GCEIAESCRFARK
-92 NYFYPDLAKDF
+92 NYFYPDLSKDF

-114 DGAVEIELEDGS
+114 DGALEIELEDGS
-126 FFTVPIE
+126 FFTIPIE
-133 RAHMEEDAGKNTHVG
+133 RAHMEEDAGKNTHIG
-148 GADGRIEGADH
+148 GADGRIEGASH

-171 VEIVSRPI
+171 VEIVTRPI
-179 EGAGG
+179 EGAGA
-184 RAPEVAATYVRTL
+184 RAPQVAAAYVRTL
-197 RDVFR
+197 RDIFR

-215 VRADVNVSLRQSPDA
+215 VRADVNVSLRESPDA

-243 FRGIDAVVRYEIRR
+243 FRGIEQVVRYEIQR

-304 APGRE
+304 APSRE
-309 WVEEIRAALPELPA
+309 WVEQIREGLPEMPA
-323 ARRRRLKAEWG
+323 AKRRRLKVEWS
-334 LADDEMRDV
+334 LSDTEMRDV

-348 LDLIE
+348 LELIE
-353 ATVAAGASGQA
+353 ATAAAGTTGQA

-372 LARAAKD
+372 LSRTAK
-379 RETALE
+379 EQEIGLE
-385 ELAVSPAQVAEL
+385 DLPVAPEQIADL
-397 QGLVDSGRLT
+397 QALVDSGRLT

-421 EGGPRAVVEAR
+421 EGDPEAVAAAR
-432 GLEVVSDE
+432 GLEVVSDDS
-440 TALLAAV
+440 ALLAAV
-447 DEALAAQ
+447 DEALAAN
-454 PDVAEKI
+454 PDVADKI
-461 RGGKVKAAGAIVGA
+461 RGGKVQAAGAIVGA
-475 VMKATRGRAD
+475 VMKATRGQAD
-485 ARRVREL
+485 AKRVREL
-492 VMERV
+492 VMGRV
-497 AR
+497 QG

>member
-1 MADELMDYD
+1 MSDTLMDFD
-10 EAVRRYDPVVGL
+10 EAVRRYDPVLGL
-22 EVHVELSTA
+22 EVHVELGTA
-31 TKMFDAAPNAFGGEP
+31 TKMFDAAPNVFGAQP
-46 NSRVTPTSVGLPGSL
+46 NTMVTPTSVGLPGAL

-103 QTSQSDEPIAF
+103 QTSQSDEPIAY
-114 DGAVEIELEDGS
+114 DGALEIEMEDGS
-126 FFTVPIE
+126 FFTIPIE
-133 RAHMEEDAGKNTHVG
+133 RAHMEEDAGKNTHIG
-148 GADGRIEGADH
+148 GADGRIEGASH

-171 VEIVSRPI
+171 VEIVTRPI
-179 EGAGG
+179 EGAGAK
-184 RAPEVAATYVRTL
+184 APQVAAAYVRTL
-197 RDVFR
+197 RDIFR

-215 VRADVNVSLRQSPDA
+215 VRADVNVSLRESPDA

-243 FRGIDAVVRYEIRR
+243 FRGIEQVVRYEIQR

-304 APGRE
+304 APSRE
-309 WVEEIRAALPELPA
+309 WVEQIREGLPEMPA
-323 ARRRRLKAEWG
+323 AKRRRLKVEWS
-334 LADDEMRDV
+334 LSDTEMRDV

-348 LDLIE
+348 LELIE
-353 ATVAAGASGQA
+353 ATAAAGTTGQA

-372 LARAAKD
+372 LSRTAK
-379 RETALE
+379 EQEIGLE
-385 ELAVSPAQVAEL
+385 DLPVTPKQIAEL
-397 QGLVDSGRLT
+397 QALVDSGRLT

-421 EGGPRAVVEAR
+421 EGDPEAVAAAR
-432 GLEVVSDE
+432 GLEVVSDDS
-440 TALLAAV
+440 ALLAAV
-447 DEALAAQ
+447 DEALAAN
-454 PDVAEKI
+454 PDVADKI
-461 RGGKVKAAGAIVGA
+461 RGGKVQAAGAIVGA
-475 VMKATRGRAD
+475 VMKATRGQAD
-485 ARRVREL
+485 AKRVREL

-497 AR
+497 QG

>member
-1 MADELMDYD
+1 MSDTLMDFD
-10 EAVRRYDPVVGL
+10 EAVRRYDPVLGL
-22 EVHVELSTA
+22 EVHVELGTA
-31 TKMFDAAPNAFGGEP
+31 TKMFDAAPNVFGAQP
-46 NSRVTPTSVGLPGSL
+46 NTMVTPTSVGLPGAL

-79 GCEIAQSCRFARK
+79 GCEIAESCRFARK
-92 NYFYPDLAKDF
+92 NYFYPDLSKDF

-114 DGAVEIELEDGS
+114 DGALEIELEDGS
-126 FFTVPIE
+126 FFTIPIE

-148 GADGRIEGADH
+148 GADGRIEGASH

-171 VEIVSRPI
+171 VEIVTRPI
-179 EGAGG
+179 EGAGAK
-184 RAPEVAATYVRTL
+184 APQVAAAYVRTL
-197 RDVFR
+197 RDIFR

-215 VRADVNVSLRQSPDA
+215 VRADVNVSLRESPDA

-243 FRGIDAVVRYEIRR
+243 FRGIEQVVRYEIQR

-304 APGRE
+304 APSRE
-309 WVEEIRAALPELPA
+309 WVEQIREGLPEMPA
-323 ARRRRLKAEWG
+323 AKRRRLKVEWG
-334 LADDEMRDV
+334 LSDTEMRDV

-348 LDLIE
+348 LELIE
-353 ATVAAGASGQA
+353 ATAAAGTTGQA

-372 LARAAKD
+372 LSRTAK
-379 RETALE
+379 EQEIGLE
-385 ELAVSPAQVAEL
+385 DLPVTPKQIAEL
-397 QGLVDSGRLT
+397 QALVDSGRLT

-421 EGGPRAVVEAR
+421 EGDPEAVAAAR
-432 GLEVVSDE
+432 GLEVVSDDS
-440 TALLAAV
+440 ALLAAV
-447 DEALAAQ
+447 DEALAAN
-454 PDVAEKI
+454 PDVADKI
-461 RGGKVKAAGAIVGA
+461 RGGKVQAAGAIVGA
-475 VMKATRGRAD
+475 VMKATRGQAD
-485 ARRVREL
+485 AKRVREL

-497 AR
+497 QG

>member
-1 MADELMDYD
+1 MSDTLMDFD
-10 EAVRRYDPVVGL
+10 EAVRRYDPVLGL
-22 EVHVELSTA
+22 EVHVELGTA
-31 TKMFDAAPNAFGGEP
+31 TKMFDAAPNVFGAQP
-46 NSRVTPTSVGLPGSL
+46 NTMVTPTSVGLPGAL

-79 GCEIAQSCRFARK
+79 GCEIAESCRFARK
-92 NYFYPDLAKDF
+92 NYFYPDLSKDF

-114 DGAVEIELEDGS
+114 DGALEIELEDGS
-126 FFTVPIE
+126 FFTIPIE
-133 RAHMEEDAGKNTHVG
+133 RAHMEEDAGKNTHIG
-148 GADGRIEGADH
+148 GADGRIEGASH

-171 VEIVSRPI
+171 VEIVTRPI
-179 EGAGG
+179 EGAGAK
-184 RAPEVAATYVRTL
+184 APQVAAAYVRTL
-197 RDVFR
+197 RDIFR

-215 VRADVNVSLRQSPDA
+215 VRADVNVSLRESPDA

-243 FRGIDAVVRYEIRR
+243 FRGIEQVVRYEIQR
-257 QAAILAA
+257 QAAILVA

-304 APGRE
+304 APSRE
-309 WVEEIRAALPELPA
+309 WVEQIREGLPEMPA
-323 ARRRRLKAEWG
+323 AKRRRLKVEWS
-334 LADDEMRDV
+334 LSDTEMRDV

-348 LDLIE
+348 LELIE
-353 ATVAAGASGQA
+353 ATAAAGTTGQA

-372 LARAAKD
+372 LSRTAK
-379 RETALE
+379 EQGIGLE
-385 ELAVSPAQVAEL
+385 DLPVTPEQIAEL
-397 QGLVDSGRLT
+397 QALVDSGRLT

-421 EGGPRAVVEAR
+421 EGGPEAVAAAR
-432 GLEVVSDE
+432 DLEVVSDDS
-440 TALLAAV
+440 ALLTAV
-447 DEALAAQ
+447 DEALAAN
-454 PDVAEKI
+454 PDVADKI
-461 RGGKVKAAGAIVGA
+461 RGGKVQAAGAIVGA
-475 VMKATRGRAD
+475 VMKATRGQAD
-485 ARRVREL
+485 AKRVREL

-497 AR
+497 QG

>member
-1 MADELMDYD
+1 MSDTLMDFD
-10 EAVRRYDPVVGL
+10 EAVRRYDPVLGL
-22 EVHVELSTA
+22 EVHVELGTE
-31 TKMFDAAPNAFGGEP
+31 TKMFDAAPNVFGAQP
-46 NSRVTPTSVGLPGSL
+46 NTMVTPTSVGLPGAL

-79 GCEIAQSCRFARK
+79 GCEIAESCRFARK
-92 NYFYPDLAKDF
+92 NYFYPDLSKDF

-114 DGAVEIELEDGS
+114 DGALEIELEDGS
-126 FFTVPIE
+126 FFTIPIE
-133 RAHMEEDAGKNTHVG
+133 RAHMEEDAGKNTHIG
-148 GADGRIEGADH
+148 GADGRIEGASH

-171 VEIVSRPI
+171 VEIVTRPI
-179 EGAGG
+179 EGAGAK
-184 RAPEVAATYVRTL
+184 APQVAAAYVRTL
-197 RDVFR
+197 RDIFR

-215 VRADVNVSLRQSPDA
+215 VRADVNVSLRESPDA

-243 FRGIDAVVRYEIRR
+243 FRGIEQVVRYEIQR

-278 GTTRAGR
+278 GTTRGGR

-304 APGRE
+304 APSRE
-309 WVEEIRAALPELPA
+309 WVEQIREGLPEMPA
-323 ARRRRLKAEWG
+323 AKRRRLKVEWS
-334 LADDEMRDV
+334 LSDTEMRDV

-348 LDLIE
+348 LELIE
-353 ATVAAGASGQA
+353 ATAAAGTTGQA

-372 LARAAKD
+372 LSRTAK
-379 RETALE
+379 EQEIGLE
-385 ELAVSPAQVAEL
+385 DLPVAPEQIAEL
-397 QGLVDSGRLT
+397 QALVDSGRLT

-421 EGGPRAVVEAR
+421 EGDPEAVAAAR
-432 GLEVVSDE
+432 GLEVVSDDS
-440 TALLAAV
+440 ALLAAV
-447 DEALAAQ
+447 DEALAAK
-454 PDVAEKI
+454 PDVADKI
-461 RGGKVKAAGAIVGA
+461 RGGKVQAAGAIVGA
-475 VMKATRGRAD
+475 VMKATRGQAD
-485 ARRVREL
+485 AKRVREL

-497 AR
+497 QG

>member
-1 MADELMDYD
+1 MSDTLMDFD
-10 EAVRRYDPVVGL
+10 EAVRRYDPVLGL
-22 EVHVELSTA
+22 EVHVELGTA
-31 TKMFDAAPNAFGGEP
+31 TKMFDAAPNVFGAQP
-46 NSRVTPTSVGLPGSL
+46 NTMVTPTSVGLPGAL

-103 QTSQSDEPIAF
+103 QTSQSDEPIAY
-114 DGAVEIELEDGS
+114 DGALEIEMEDGS
-126 FFTVPIE
+126 FFTIPIE
-133 RAHMEEDAGKNTHVG
+133 RAHMEEDAGKNTHIG
-148 GADGRIEGADH
+148 GADGRIEGASH

-171 VEIVSRPI
+171 VEIVTRPI
-179 EGAGG
+179 EGAGAK
-184 RAPEVAATYVRTL
+184 APQVAAAYVRTL
-197 RDVFR
+197 RDIFR

-215 VRADVNVSLRQSPDA
+215 VRADVNVSLRESPDA

-243 FRGIDAVVRYEIRR
+243 FRGIEQVVRYEIQR

-278 GTTRAGR
+278 GTTRGGR

-304 APGRE
+304 APSRE
-309 WVEEIRAALPELPA
+309 WVEQIREGLPEMPA
-323 ARRRRLKAEWG
+323 AKRRRLKVEWS
-334 LADDEMRDV
+334 LSDTEMRDV

-348 LDLIE
+348 LELIE
-353 ATVAAGASGQA
+353 ATAAAGTTGQA

-372 LARAAKD
+372 LSRTAK
-379 RETALE
+379 EQEIGLE
-385 ELAVSPAQVAEL
+385 DLPVAPEQIADL
-397 QGLVDSGRLT
+397 QALVDSGRLT

-421 EGGPRAVVEAR
+421 EGDPEAVAAAR
-432 GLEVVSDE
+432 GLEVVSDDS
-440 TALLAAV
+440 ALLAAV
-447 DEALAAQ
+447 DEALAAN
-454 PDVAEKI
+454 PDVADKI
-461 RGGKVKAAGAIVGA
+461 RGGKVQAAGAIVGA
-475 VMKATRGRAD
+475 VMKATRGQAD
-485 ARRVREL
+485 AKRVREL

-497 AR
+497 QS